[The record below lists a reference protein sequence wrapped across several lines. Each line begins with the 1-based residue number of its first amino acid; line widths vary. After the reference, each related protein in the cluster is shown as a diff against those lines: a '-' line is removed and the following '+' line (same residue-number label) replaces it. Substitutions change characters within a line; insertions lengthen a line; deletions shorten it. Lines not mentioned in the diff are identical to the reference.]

1 MNETDKANALDKEIK
16 ESEAFRIYNRLIYL
30 KDVFYIYERNY
41 YEFEKLLTAFN
52 APQVILP
59 FFDEEKRDGF
69 HLLINELNRYFHNY
83 VTSATTLKDHAR
95 IMVREAYKETG
106 FIYEY
111 QTRIDDVFKK
121 DPMSV
126 FVQDLRDYTLHYT
139 LPATIS
145 QIQLSQN
152 PQTKQQELTCRA
164 LLGKESL
171 LQGYGWNT
179 VSKEYLAEAPDEID
193 LLVLTNN
200 HHDKFVSFYTWL
212 INRLNDIHAT
222 ELEWLHNKTNEL
234 RKILEPIRKQP

>member
-1 MNETDKANALDKEIK
+1 
-16 ESEAFRIYNRLIYL
+16 
-30 KDVFYIYERNY
+30 
-41 YEFEKLLTAFN
+41 
-52 APQVILP
+52 
-59 FFDEEKRDGF
+59 
-69 HLLINELNRYFHNY
+69 
-83 VTSATTLKDHAR
+83 
-95 IMVREAYKETG
+95 
-106 FIYEY
+106 
-111 QTRIDDVFKK
+111 
-121 DPMSV
+121 MSV